1 MNVHLVTGYAGMP
14 HVTSDDAGVFNAGT
28 IGVGDYVLNT
38 GTKMAASIISN
49 NIIRISDGD
58 AILQGRHVNLKSGT
72 YEDVTISNGVQDMQR
87 NDLIVLQYEKE
98 TASGIENVYLTV
110 LQGTP
115 VAGNAEDPVPTVG
128 NILAGDTLHEMPLYR
143 VHLNGLTVESVTPL
157 FNTIDSMEGLA
168 ALVAGQADTITK
180 LTTRLTKA
188 ENAITEQNGTL
199 SGVTDIHWTHL
210 GRVNSLN
217 HNLPSYH
224 SGSKKMSIITALC
237 HTGITDGSKCPVE
250 GIVITYMWDSASYAV
265 QMCYGLS
272 HNTDHAIYKR
282 LYYNGWKEWV
292 RVDSVELEKKYLL
305 VEGSVTVSIKSGIIG
320 REIAKH
326 NTVSGYTAKL
336 ANIISF
342 SNGSSVVGM
351 LQPVDDGRL
360 FLTTIANS
368 DLGECTVG
376 YRVLYEK
383 NT

>member
-157 FNTIDSMEGLA
+157 FDTIDSMEGLA
-168 ALVAGQADTITK
+168 ALVSGQADTIAK

-188 ENAITEQNGTL
+188 ENDITEQNGT
-199 SGVTDIHWTHL
+199 
-210 GRVNSLN
+210 
-217 HNLPSYH
+217 
-224 SGSKKMSIITALC
+224 ITSVDAKFFGLR
-237 HTGITDGSKCPVE
+237 
-250 GIVITYMWDSASYAV
+250 IV
-265 QMCYGLS
+265 QYGLS
-272 HNTDHAIYKR
+272 EVSTMATPQNLIRDITFYKELDNNQYLVIATLDGERYGDDTKIIIQNKTTKGFRIRINEPSATFAQGDGNTR
-282 LYYNGWKEWV
+282 WV
-292 RVDSVELEKKYLL
+292 DW
-305 VEGSVTVSIKSGIIG
+305 
-320 REIAKH
+320 IA
-326 NTVSGYTAKL
+326 
-336 ANIISF
+336 
-342 SNGSSVVGM
+342 
-351 LQPVDDGRL
+351 LQ
-360 FLTTIANS
+360 
-368 DLGECTVG
+368 
-376 YRVLYEK
+376 YQ
-383 NT
+383 